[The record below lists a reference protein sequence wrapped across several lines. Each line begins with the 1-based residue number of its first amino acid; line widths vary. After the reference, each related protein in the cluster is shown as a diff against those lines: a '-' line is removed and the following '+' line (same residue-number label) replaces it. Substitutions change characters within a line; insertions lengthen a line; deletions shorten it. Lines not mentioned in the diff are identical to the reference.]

1 MPSAAD
7 ADVGEAPRERSRVRW
22 DDDCMDRDLGS
33 WEPLSPREVSAA
45 LGGMPR
51 PWWIAG
57 GWAIDLHLGQETRA
71 HADTDVLVLR
81 DDQLEVQR
89 RLVGWDLQAADP
101 PGTLRPWSRERSY
114 PLACATSG
122 AGVCRHRHGA
132 SSSCSAIQP
141 TANGCIT
148 ETHGSVGPWPN
159 WMDQARTPNAAC
171 SLPTSSCSTR
181 ALTLERRMKPTFGP
195 CVVVLTPRSRTGSVT
210 RYPSYLRYTPGSR
223 FSSPRAATSTGA
235 HVSNSARSD
244 RGMGVRCQYATRDP
258 IGT

>member
-33 WEPLSPREVSAA
+33 WEPLSPGEVSAA

-101 PGTLRPWSRERSY
+101 PGTLRPWSKGE
-114 PLACATSG
+114 
-122 AGVCRHRHGA
+122 V
-132 SSSCSAIQP
+132 
-141 TANGCIT
+141 
-148 ETHGSVGPWPN
+148 
-159 WMDQARTPNAAC
+159 
-171 SLPTSSCSTR
+171 LPTSVRDVWCRRLPSSPWCLQLMFGDTADGEWVYHRDPRIRRPLAELDGPSSN
-181 ALTLERRMKPTFGP
+181 AERRVLAPDIQLLYKSTDPREKDEADFRAMRGRLNTSEQNWLSDSLS
-195 CVVVLTPRSRTGSVT
+195 VVSPLHPWLSVL
-210 RYPSYLRYTPGSR
+210 
-223 FSSPRAATSTGA
+223 
-235 HVSNSARSD
+235 
-244 RGMGVRCQYATRDP
+244 
-258 IGT
+258 